1 MIPQPPAELDYN
13 AGPFF
18 TEIGQEFKKHFIDF
32 GLKPDHRVLDVGC
45 GFGRMAI
52 PLTDYLT
59 SKGSYVGFD
68 IVPSGISWC
77 MGNITPKF
85 PGFNFFHANIFNG
98 NYNPTGT
105 VAARNFKFPLQSE
118 SLDFVF
124 LTSVFTHMIPA
135 DVSNYLEEIAR
146 VLRPGG
152 RCLITF
158 FLLNCESRMLMIGP
172 GSTFNFRF
180 LMDGFSAA
188 NEKIP
193 EAALAYNESDVVS
206 LFQRCGLKIVQP
218 IQYGGWCGR
227 NVFLSFQDIVVAE
240 K

>member
-32 GLKPDHRVLDVGC
+32 GMKPDHRVLDVGC
-45 GFGRMAI
+45 GFGRIAI

-68 IVPSGISWC
+68 IVPSGIEWC
-77 MGNITPKF
+77 QKNITPQYSNF
-85 PGFNFFHANIFNG
+85 MFRHAPVFNRH
-98 NYNPTGT
+98 YNPTGSI
-105 VAARNFKFPLQSE
+105 AARDYKFPLPSA
-118 SLDFVF
+118 SLNFVF
-124 LTSVFTHMIPA
+124 LTSVFTHMVPA
-135 DVSNYLEEIAR
+135 DVSNYMEEIAR

-158 FLLNCESRMLMIGP
+158 FLLNGESRPLMVGP
-172 GSTFNFRF
+172 GSTFDFRF
-180 LMDGFSAA
+180 AMDGFSAV

-193 EAALAYNESDVVS
+193 EAAIAYSEDDIES
-206 LFQRCGLKIVQP
+206 LYKRCGLKIVP
-218 IQYGGWCGR
+218 PVHYGSWCGR
-227 NVFLSFQDIVVAE
+227 KHFLSFQDIVVAE

>member
-1 MIPQPPAELDYN
+1 MIPQPPAKLDYN
-13 AGPFF
+13 GQEKFA
-18 TEIGQEFKKHFIDF
+18 EIGQEFKKHFINF
-32 GLKPDHRVLDVGC
+32 GLKPDDHVLDVGC

-59 SKGSYVGFD
+59 SRGSYVGLD

-77 MGNITPKF
+77 ADNITPKF
-85 PGFNFFHANIFNG
+85 PGFQFFHTNIFNG

-105 VAARNFKFPLQSE
+105 VAARSFQFPFAE
-118 SLDFVF
+118 CFDFVF

-135 DVSNYLEEIAR
+135 DVSNYLEQIAR
-146 VLRPGG
+146 VMRPGA

-158 FLLNCESRMLMIGP
+158 FLLNAESRPRMAGP

-180 LMDGFSAA
+180 AMDGFSTA

-193 EAALAYNESDVVS
+193 EAAIAYNEDDIVS
-206 LFQRCGLKIVQP
+206 LFERCGLKIVQP
-218 IQYGGWCGR
+218 IHYGSWCGR
-227 NVFLSFQDIVVAE
+227 KEFLSFQDIIVAE

>member
-1 MIPQPPAELDYN
+1 MIPPPFAGLDYN

-18 TEIGQEFKKHFIDF
+18 TEIGQEFKKHFINF
-32 GLKPDHRVLDVGC
+32 GMKPDHRVLDVGC
-45 GFGRMAI
+45 GFGRIAI

-59 SKGSYVGFD
+59 SKGSYVGLD

-105 VAARNFKFPLQSE
+105 LTARDFKFPFVE
-118 SLDFVF
+118 CFDFVF
-124 LTSVFTHMIPA
+124 LTSVFTHMLPP
-135 DVSNYLEEIAR
+135 DVENYLKEIAR
-146 VLRPGG
+146 VMRPGG

-158 FLLNCESRMLMIGP
+158 FLLNGESRPLMVGP
-172 GSTFNFRF
+172 GSTFNFGF
-180 LMDGFSAA
+180 AMDGFSAV

-193 EAALAYNESDVVS
+193 EAAIAYNEDDIES
-206 LFQRCGLKIVQP
+206 LYERCGLKIVP
-218 IQYGGWCGR
+218 PVHYGSWCGR
-227 NVFLSFQDIVVAE
+227 KEFLSFQDIVVAE